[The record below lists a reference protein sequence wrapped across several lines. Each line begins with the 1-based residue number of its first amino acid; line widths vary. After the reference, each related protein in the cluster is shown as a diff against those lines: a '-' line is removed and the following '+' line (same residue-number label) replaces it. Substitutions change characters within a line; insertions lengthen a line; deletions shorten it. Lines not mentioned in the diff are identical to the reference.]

1 VKDFLSSVRFK
12 ILVALL
18 IVLLGFIIASV
29 YSGGTA
35 MFFARLLGMVTT
47 PLQQASAEISG
58 SVGGFFEKYLRAGE
72 VFEENLRLREEINEL
87 RGRLVDYERAM
98 HENEQLREILG
109 VMENRQD
116 LKIELAS
123 VIARDP
129 ADRFYSF
136 SIDKGSVDGVKYL
149 DPVVTADGLVGYVS
163 EVGMTHAKVSTILD
177 VAVDVGAYDSA
188 TRDIGIVTGTV
199 DLAVEGL
206 CQMLYLPRESAIV
219 PGDIILTSGGSLYPR
234 DIMVGTVQSVGP
246 NSHGTSLVAVVKPFA
261 DVRNVKNV
269 FVITWFEG
277 QGSEND

>member
-1 VKDFLSSVRFK
+1 MKDFLSSVRFK
-12 ILVALL
+12 ILAALL

-29 YSGGTA
+29 YSGGA
-35 MFFARLLGMVTT
+35 APLLARLLGMVTT

-58 SVGGFFEKYLRAGE
+58 SVGGFFEKYLKAGE
-72 VFEENLRLREEINEL
+72 VFEENLRLQEEINQL

-98 HENEQLREILG
+98 HENGQLREILG

-116 LKIELAS
+116 LKIETAS
-123 VIARDP
+123 VIGRDP

-136 SIDKGSVDGVKYL
+136 SIDKGSVDGIKYL
-149 DPVVTADGLVGYVS
+149 DPVVTADGLVGYVT
-163 EVGMTHAKVSTILD
+163 EVGMTHAKVATILD

-188 TRDIGIVTGTV
+188 TRDIGIVNGTV
-199 DLAVEGL
+199 DLAMEGL

-234 DIMVGTVQSVGP
+234 DILVGTVRSVGP
-246 NSHGTSLVAVVKPFA
+246 NSHGTSLVAVVEPFA
-261 DVRNVKNV
+261 DIRNVKNV
-269 FVITWFEG
+269 FVVTWFEG